1 MRKLFGFFYKWTNP
15 DSDQPI
21 LAGEILNVPDPET
34 SLSSKRKG
42 LYGLPI
48 FKITDYY
55 RKLKK

>member
-1 MRKLFGFFYKWTNP
+1 MRKVFGFFFKWTNP
-15 DSDQPI
+15 DLDRPI
-21 LAGEILNVPDPET
+21 LPGEILNVPDREK
-34 SLSSKRKG
+34 SFSNKHKG